1 LLPDANLNLHVIFLS
16 LLVNDLVDSL
26 DTNVNFLSLLRNAKI
41 NSFDAHV
48 NFLGLLPHA
57 FLIFFSLLLN
67 AKIYSLDVLVDS
79 LYALLNFLSLHP
91 QVSLLLNNALLAQP
105 LSVTLDFFDHPLPL
119 LSLSILAALN

>member
-41 NSFDAHV
+41 NSFDVHV
-48 NFLGLLPHA
+48 NFLDAFVNFLTLLPHAFLNFLGLLPRGS
-57 FLIFFSLLLN
+57 FM
-67 AKIYSLDVLVDS
+67 
-79 LYALLNFLSLHP
+79 
-91 QVSLLLNNALLAQP
+91 LNNALLAQQ
-105 LSVTLDFFDHPLPL
+105 LSMTLDFLDHALPL

>member
-1 LLPDANLNLHVIFLS
+1 LLPDANLSLHVIFIS
-16 LLVNDLVDSL
+16 LLFNDLVDSL

-41 NSFDAHV
+41 NSFDALV
-48 NFLGLLPHA
+48 NFLTLLPHA
-57 FLIFFSLLLN
+57 F
-67 AKIYSLDVLVDS
+67 
-79 LYALLNFLSLHP
+79 LNFLSLHP